1 MKIPTLQAFTAI
13 CGSLAVAAHD
23 WATRVRT
30 PRQVGRSA
38 LSHVKQRR
46 GRDSAA
52 PRRVLPHDVAAAMTL
67 VRIALIE
74 FAWRDESAAAIAHV
88 PRHTSTG
95 RTVDRTPAMRPHVQR
110 RPRQK
115 HCGAVVALVLSV
127 WLVLLLMPATVS
139 AQQMTAQPTSAA
151 WSGASVI
158 HRADHPRVVSTDR
171 DRMVL
176 LVAPFLRGVQDGTSG
191 LLSLHLAMP
200 AIAPEILF
208 RSTTDLL
215 PNHLAPVLDDG
226 THVYWLSGLRIM
238 QTSKTTRQS
247 RQLSDKGALAM
258 AVHGNAIY
266 TFNHNNE
273 RKLLRIDSKTGEVRD
288 VATLPFVA
296 SSLHVDA
303 SGAWLLTTPSPLR
316 QVTAIVRFDFGNR
329 RWSDVYASADAQTQ
343 IRALVPVGEAN
354 TIKSDATFYG
364 LYFVERNLRKNR
376 AVVRHIN
383 LLTGSITALN
393 IDAIDELS
401 PIRADESA
409 LYYFAPESRQFNSP
423 MALYQYTNGGGK
435 QMLSRGTTG
444 PTSMTIQRFDGKSRA
459 LVWTDINR
467 VYSLG
472 W

>member
-1 MKIPTLQAFTAI
+1 MKIPTLQAFI
-13 CGSLAVAAHD
+13 GFCGQLAFAAHD
-23 WATRVRT
+23 LANGVRT
-30 PRQVGRSA
+30 TWRFGGSA
-38 LSHVKQRR
+38 LASVGQWLGR
-46 GRDSAA
+46 GSAA
-52 PRRVLPHDVAAAMTL
+52 PARVLPHHVDAAVTS
-67 VRIALIE
+67 VRIAFIE
-74 FAWRDESAAAIAHV
+74 FAWRDESPDVIAHV
-88 PRHTSTG
+88 RRHTSTG
-95 RTVDRTPAMRPHVQR
+95 RIVDRTSAMRLHVQR

-115 HCGAVVALVLSV
+115 HCGADFALILSV
-127 WLVLLLMPATVS
+127 WFMLLLMPVTVS
-139 AQQMTAQPTSAA
+139 AQQMTAQSTSVA
-151 WSGASVI
+151 WSGTSVI

-444 PTSMTIQRFDGKSRA
+444 PTSMTIQRFNGKSRA

>member
-1 MKIPTLQAFTAI
+1 
-13 CGSLAVAAHD
+13 
-23 WATRVRT
+23 
-30 PRQVGRSA
+30 
-38 LSHVKQRR
+38 
-46 GRDSAA
+46 
-52 PRRVLPHDVAAAMTL
+52 
-67 VRIALIE
+67 
-74 FAWRDESAAAIAHV
+74 
-88 PRHTSTG
+88 
-95 RTVDRTPAMRPHVQR
+95 
-110 RPRQK
+110 
-115 HCGAVVALVLSV
+115 LSV

-273 RKLLRIDSKTGEVRD
+273 RKLLRVDSKTGECV
-288 VATLPFVA
+288 TLQHLPFVA

-303 SGAWLLTTPSPLR
+303 SAWLLTTPSPLR

-329 RWSDVYASADAQTQ
+329 QWSAVYASADAQTQ

-354 TIKSDATFYG
+354 TKVRRDVLRPVFRRTQPPEKSRG
-364 LYFVERNLRKNR
+364 R
-376 AVVRHIN
+376 RHLN
-383 LLTGSITALN
+383 LLTGSITALD

-401 PIRADESA
+401 LSGRMNRRFTTLPRRVASSIRRWRCIGTRMAVA
-409 LYYFAPESRQFNSP
+409 SRC
-423 MALYQYTNGGGK
+423 
-435 QMLSRGTTG
+435 
-444 PTSMTIQRFDGKSRA
+444 
-459 LVWTDINR
+459 
-467 VYSLG
+467 
-472 W
+472 

>member
-1 MKIPTLQAFTAI
+1 
-13 CGSLAVAAHD
+13 
-23 WATRVRT
+23 
-30 PRQVGRSA
+30 
-38 LSHVKQRR
+38 
-46 GRDSAA
+46 
-52 PRRVLPHDVAAAMTL
+52 LPHDVAAAMTL

-115 HCGAVVALVLSV
+115 HCGAVVAVVLSV

-151 WSGASVI
+151 WSWASVI

-273 RKLLRIDSKTGEVRD
+273 RKLLR
-288 VATLPFVA
+288 
-296 SSLHVDA
+296 LHVDA

-444 PTSMTIQRFDGKSRA
+444 PTSMTIQRFNGKSRA